1 MSSHVTVV
9 MAQIDPVVGDISGN
23 VQRIVQAC
31 HQAKK
36 ERAADIIVF
45 PEMTITGYPP
55 EDLLLR
61 EGLYPQVNQALSA
74 ICEQVKDIVCVI
86 GYPMK
91 DALGECFNMAAWI
104 ENGEIQASY
113 MKQYLPNYSVFDEQR
128 YFNAGNRPCVV
139 AFKGIRFALLICE
152 DIWKISPATQ
162 AKEVGAEVVL
172 SLNAS
177 PFSAEKHQDR
187 LNMIQRR
194 VDEVGMPVIYVN
206 QVGGQDELVFDGGSF
221 AMDLNGQVCVQSPE
235 FKPALSAVKLVKKTQ
250 TIEMLSG
257 EMAPLYEDE
266 ARVYQA
272 LIMGV
277 KDYVTKNGFSEV
289 VLGLSGGIDSALT
302 LAIAVDALGE
312 DKVEAVMMPFRY
324 TADMSIED
332 AKKQAD
338 TLRVAYQSI
347 SIEPMYVAFES
358 ALSPLFSGMEPDIT
372 EENLQ
377 ARIRG
382 TLLMAI
388 SNKTGK
394 MVLATSNKSEVAVG
408 YSTLY
413 GDMVGG
419 FSPLKDVPKTLVYR
433 LAKYR
438 NQLSPVIP
446 ERVITRLPSAEL
458 RPDQVDQDSLPDYGV
473 LDAIIKA
480 YVKQDK
486 TPEQICA
493 LPCVNPFN
501 LSHEKVK
508 KEVQRVI
515 KMIDRNEYKR
525 RQAAPGIKIT
535 HRAFGRDR
543 RYPITSGYQE
553 S

>member
-1 MSSHVTVV
+1 MAQHVTVV
-9 MAQIDPVVGDISGN
+9 MAQIDPIVGDIAGN
-23 VQRIVQAC
+23 VTRIVQAC
-31 HQAKK
+31 QAAK
-36 ERAADIIVF
+36 RNSSADIVVF

-61 EGLYPQVNQALSA
+61 DGLYLQVDQALSA
-74 ICEQVKDIVCVI
+74 ICEQVIDVVCVV
-86 GYPMK
+86 GYPMR
-91 DALGECFNMAAWI
+91 DSLGECFNMVAWI
-104 ENGEIQASY
+104 EDGIIQASY
-113 MKQYLPNYSVFDEQR
+113 MKQNLPNYSVFDEQR
-128 YFNAGNRPCVV
+128 YFEAGDQPCVV
-139 AFKGIRFALLICE
+139 SYKGIHFGLLICE

-162 AKEVGAEVVL
+162 AKEAGAEVIL

-187 LNMIQRR
+187 LSMIQRR
-194 VDEVGMPVIYVN
+194 VDEVGLPVIYIN

-221 AMDLNGQVCVQSPE
+221 AMNTQGQVCVQSPE
-235 FKPALSAVKLVKKTQ
+235 FAPSLSAVRLVKQAQ
-250 TIEMLSG
+250 TVEVLQG
-257 EMAPLYEDE
+257 DLAELYEDE

-277 KDYVTKNGFSEV
+277 KDYVAKNGFTG
-289 VLGLSGGIDSALT
+289 VLIGLSGGIDSALT
-302 LAIAVDALGE
+302 LAIAVDALGA
-312 DKVEAVMMPFRY
+312 KNVEAVMMPFRY
-324 TADMSIED
+324 TADISKED
-332 AKKQAD
+332 AAEQAKILNV
-338 TLRVAYQSI
+338 TYQSI
-347 SIEPMYVAFES
+347 PIEEPYLAFEK
-358 ALSPLFSGMEPDIT
+358 ALSSRFSGLEADVT

-388 SNKTGK
+388 SNKTGQ

-433 LAKYR
+433 LAEYR
-438 NQLSPVIP
+438 NSLSRVIP
-446 ERVITRLPSAEL
+446 ERVIIRAPSAEL
-458 RPDQVDQDSLPDYGV
+458 RPDQVDQDSLPDYNM

-480 YVKQDK
+480 YVKQDQ

-493 LPCVNPFN
+493 LGFPE
-501 LSHEKVK
+501 HEVR
-508 KEVQRVI
+508 RVI

-525 RQAAPGIKIT
+525 RQAAPGVKIT

-543 RYPITSGYQE
+543 RYPITSGYTE
-553 S
+553 

>member
-1 MSSHVTVV
+1 MAQHVTVV

-23 VQRIVQAC
+23 VMRIVDAC
-31 HQAKK
+31 HQAKQHSK
-36 ERAADIIVF
+36 ADIVVF

-61 EGLYPQVNQALSA
+61 EGLYPQVNQALLD
-74 ICEQVKDIVCVI
+74 ICAQVKDIVCVV

-91 DALGECFNMAAWI
+91 DSLGECFNMAAWI
-104 ENGEIQASY
+104 EDGMIQASY
-113 MKQYLPNYSVFDEQR
+113 MKQNLPNYSVFDEQR
-128 YFNAGNRPCVV
+128 YFEAGDRPCVV
-139 AFKGIRFALLICE
+139 AYKGIHFGLLICE
-152 DIWKISPATQ
+152 DIWKISPSTQ
-162 AKEVGAEVVL
+162 AKEAGADVIL

-187 LNMIQRR
+187 LSMIQRR
-194 VDEVGMPVIYVN
+194 VDEVGLPVIYIN

-221 AMDLNGQVCVQSPE
+221 AMNTQGKVCVQSPE
-235 FKPALSAVKLVKKTQ
+235 FAPSLSAVTLVKQGKTV
-250 TIEMLSG
+250 EMQQG
-257 EMAPLYEDE
+257 DIAPLYEDE

-277 KDYVTKNGFSEV
+277 QDYVTKNGFSG
-289 VLGLSGGIDSALT
+289 VLIGLSGGIDSALT
-302 LAIAVDALGE
+302 LTIAVDALGAE
-312 DKVEAVMMPFRY
+312 NVEAVMMPFRY
-324 TADMSIED
+324 TADISKED
-332 AKKQAD
+332 AAQQAE
-338 TLRVAYQSI
+338 TLKVKYQSI
-347 SIEPMYVAFES
+347 SIEETYLAFEK
-358 ALSPLFSGMEPDIT
+358 ALSSRFLGLEADVT

-382 TLLMAI
+382 TILMAI

-419 FSPLKDVPKTLVYR
+419 FSPLKDVPKTLAYR
-433 LAKYR
+433 LAAYR
-438 NQLSPVIP
+438 NSLSPVIP
-446 ERVITRLPSAEL
+446 ERVITRAPSAEL
-458 RPDQVDQDSLPDYGV
+458 RPDQVDQDLLPDYKV

-480 YVKQDK
+480 YVKQDQ

-493 LPCVNPFN
+493 LGF
-501 LSHEKVK
+501 SEQ
-508 KEVQRVI
+508 EVRRVI

-525 RQAAPGIKIT
+525 RQAAPGVKIT

-543 RYPITSGYQE
+543 RYPITSGYAE
-553 S
+553 

>member
-1 MSSHVTVV
+1 

-23 VQRIVQAC
+23 VKRIVGAC
-31 HQAKK
+31 QRAKK
-36 ERAADIIVF
+36 DSKADIIVF

-61 EGLYPQVNQALSA
+61 DGLYSQVSQALSD
-74 ICEQVKDIVCVI
+74 ICSQVKGIVCVV

-91 DALGECFNMAAWI
+91 DSLGECFNMAAWI
-104 ENGEIQASY
+104 EDGIIQASY
-113 MKQYLPNYSVFDEQR
+113 MKQSLPNYSVFDERR
-128 YFNAGNRPCVV
+128 YFEAGDRPCVV
-139 AFKGIRFALLICE
+139 AYKGIRFGLLICE
-152 DIWKISPATQ
+152 DIWKISPSTQ
-162 AKEVGAEVVL
+162 AKEAGAEVIL

-177 PFSAEKHQDR
+177 PFSAAKHQDR
-187 LNMIQRR
+187 LRMVQRR
-194 VDEVGMPVIYVN
+194 VDEVGLPVIYIN

-221 AMDLNGQVCVQSPE
+221 AMNTQGVICVQSPE
-235 FKPALSAVKLVKKTQ
+235 FKPSLSAVTLVKKADSVD
-250 TIEMLSG
+250 MLNG
-257 EMAPLYEDE
+257 DVAQLYEDE

-277 KDYVTKNGFSEV
+277 QDYITKNGFSGV
-289 VLGLSGGIDSALT
+289 VIGLSGGIDSALT
-302 LAIAVDALGE
+302 LAIAVDALGA
-312 DKVEAVMMPFRY
+312 KSVEAVMMPFRY
-324 TADMSIED
+324 TASISKED
-332 AKKQAD
+332 AALQAD
-338 TLRVAYQSI
+338 MLKVRYHSI
-347 SIEPMYVAFES
+347 PIEETYLAFEK
-358 ALSPLFSGMEPDIT
+358 ALSSRFLGLEEDVT

-382 TLLMAI
+382 TILMSI

-433 LAKYR
+433 LAEYR
-438 NQLSPVIP
+438 NSLSQVIP
-446 ERVITRLPSAEL
+446 DRVITRAPSAEL
-458 RPDQVDQDSLPDYGV
+458 RPDQVDQDTLPDYEV

-480 YVKQDK
+480 YVKQDQ
-486 TPEQICA
+486 TPEQISA
-493 LPCVNPFN
+493 LGF
-501 LSHEKVK
+501 SEE
-508 KEVQRVI
+508 EVRRVV

-525 RQAAPGIKIT
+525 RQAAPGVKIT

-543 RYPITSGYQE
+543 RYPITSGYSE
-553 S
+553 

>member
-1 MSSHVTVV
+1 MGQHVTVV

-23 VQRIVQAC
+23 VRRIVEAC
-31 HQAKK
+31 HQAK
-36 ERAADIIVF
+36 RNSRADIIVF

-61 EGLYPQVNQALSA
+61 EGLFPQVNQALSD
-74 ICEQVKDIVCVI
+74 ICAQVKDMVCVV

-91 DALGECFNMAAWI
+91 DSLGECFNMAAWI
-104 ENGEIQASY
+104 ESGSIQASY
-113 MKQYLPNYSVFDEQR
+113 MKQNLPNYSVFDEQR
-128 YFNAGNRPCVV
+128 YFEAGDRPCVV
-139 AFKGIRFALLICE
+139 EYKGIRFGLLICE

-162 AKEVGAEVVL
+162 AKEAGAEIIL

-187 LNMIQRR
+187 LTMIQRR
-194 VDEVGMPVIYVN
+194 VDEVGLPVIYIN

-221 AMDLNGQVCVQSPE
+221 AMNTQGQVCVQSPE
-235 FKPALSAVKLVKKTQ
+235 FTPALSAVTLVKQGETL
-250 TIEMLSG
+250 EMQRG
-257 EMAPLYEDE
+257 DIAQLYEDE

-277 KDYVTKNGFSEV
+277 QDYVTKNGFSG
-289 VLGLSGGIDSALT
+289 VLIGLSGGIDSALT
-302 LAIAVDALGE
+302 LAVAVDALGAE
-312 DKVEAVMMPFRY
+312 NVEAVMMPFRY
-324 TADMSIED
+324 TADISKED
-332 AKKQAD
+332 AALQAE
-338 TLRVAYQSI
+338 TLQVTYQSI
-347 SIEPMYVAFES
+347 PIEETYMAFEK
-358 ALSPLFSGMEPDIT
+358 ALSPRFEGLEADVT

-382 TLLMAI
+382 TILMAI

-433 LAKYR
+433 LAEYR
-438 NQLSPVIP
+438 NSLSPVIP
-446 ERVITRLPSAEL
+446 ERVITRAPSAEL
-458 RPDQVDQDSLPDYGV
+458 RPDQVDQDSLPDYEV

-480 YVKQDK
+480 YVKQDQ

-493 LPCVNPFN
+493 LGFP
-501 LSHEKVK
+501 EQ
-508 KEVQRVI
+508 EVRRVI

-525 RQAAPGIKIT
+525 RQAAPGVKIT

-543 RYPITSGYQE
+543 RYPITNGYSE
-553 S
+553 

>member
-1 MSSHVTVV
+1 MAQHVTVV

-23 VQRIVQAC
+23 VKRIVDAC
-31 HQAKK
+31 RQAKQHS
-36 ERAADIIVF
+36 EADIVVF

-61 EGLYPQVNQALSA
+61 DGLYPQVNQALSD
-74 ICEQVKDIVCVI
+74 ICAQVKDIVCVV

-91 DALGECFNMAAWI
+91 DSLGECFNMAAWI
-104 ENGEIQASY
+104 ENGMIQASY
-113 MKQYLPNYSVFDEQR
+113 MKQNLPNYSVFDEQR
-128 YFNAGNRPCVV
+128 YFEAGNRPCVV
-139 AFKGIRFALLICE
+139 AYKGIQFGLLICE
-152 DIWKISPATQ
+152 DIWKISPSTQ
-162 AKEVGAEVVL
+162 AKEAGAEVIL

-194 VDEVGMPVIYVN
+194 VDEIGLPVIYIN

-221 AMDLNGQVCVQSPE
+221 AMNTQGQVCVQSPE
-235 FKPALSAVKLVKKTQ
+235 FAPSLSAVTLVKQGKTV
-250 TIEMLSG
+250 EMQQG
-257 EMAPLYEDE
+257 DIAPLYEDE

-277 KDYVTKNGFSEV
+277 QDYVTKNGFSG
-289 VLGLSGGIDSALT
+289 VLIGLSGGIDSALT
-302 LAIAVDALGE
+302 LAIAVDALGAE
-312 DKVEAVMMPFRY
+312 NVEAVMMPFRY
-324 TADMSIED
+324 TADISKED
-332 AKKQAD
+332 AAQQAE
-338 TLRVAYQSI
+338 TLKVKYQSI
-347 SIEPMYVAFES
+347 SIEETYLAFEK
-358 ALSPLFSGMEPDIT
+358 ALSSRFLGLEADVT

-382 TLLMAI
+382 TILMAI

-419 FSPLKDVPKTLVYR
+419 FSPLKDVPKTLAYR
-433 LAKYR
+433 LAAYR
-438 NQLSPVIP
+438 NSLSPVIP
-446 ERVITRLPSAEL
+446 ERVITRAPSAEL
-458 RPDQVDQDSLPDYGV
+458 RPDQVDQDSLPDYEV

-480 YVKQDK
+480 YVKQDQ

-493 LPCVNPFN
+493 LGFP
-501 LSHEKVK
+501 EA
-508 KEVQRVI
+508 EVHRVI

-543 RYPITSGYQE
+543 RYPITSGYTE
-553 S
+553 

>member
-1 MSSHVTVV
+1 MSQHVTVV

-23 VQRIVQAC
+23 VTRIVDAC
-31 HQAKK
+31 HQAKQQSN
-36 ERAADIIVF
+36 ADIVVF

-61 EGLYPQVNQALSA
+61 DGLYPQVNQALSD
-74 ICEQVKDIVCVI
+74 ICAQVKDVVCVV

-91 DALGECFNMAAWI
+91 DRLGECFNMAAWI
-104 ENGEIQASY
+104 EGGLIQASY
-113 MKQYLPNYSVFDEQR
+113 MKQHLPNYSVFDEQR
-128 YFNAGNRPCVV
+128 YFEAGDRPCVV
-139 AFKGIRFALLICE
+139 AYKGIHFGLLICE
-152 DIWKISPATQ
+152 DIWKISPSTQ
-162 AKEVGAEVVL
+162 AKEAGAEVIL

-187 LNMIQRR
+187 LSMIQRR
-194 VDEVGMPVIYVN
+194 VDEVGLPVIYIN

-221 AMDLNGQVCVQSPE
+221 AMDAQGQVCVQSPE
-235 FKPALSAVKLVKKTQ
+235 FAPSLSAVTLVKQGKSIGMQ
-250 TIEMLSG
+250 QG

-277 KDYVTKNGFSEV
+277 KDYVVKNAFSD
-289 VLGLSGGIDSALT
+289 VLIGLSGGIDSALT
-302 LAIAVDALGE
+302 LAIAVDALGAE
-312 DKVEAVMMPFRY
+312 HVEAVMMPFRY
-324 TADMSIED
+324 TADISKED
-332 AKKQAD
+332 AAKQAE
-338 TLRVAYQSI
+338 TQNVAYQSI
-347 SIEPMYVAFES
+347 SIEESYLAFEK
-358 ALSPLFSGMEPDIT
+358 ALSSRFTGLEEDVT

-382 TLLMAI
+382 TILMAI

-433 LAKYR
+433 LAAYR
-438 NQLSPVIP
+438 NSLSPVIP
-446 ERVITRLPSAEL
+446 ERVITRAPSAEL
-458 RPDQVDQDSLPDYGV
+458 RPDQVDQDSLPDYDV

-493 LPCVNPFN
+493 TLGFSEAV
-501 LSHEKVK
+501 VR
-508 KEVQRVI
+508 RVI

-525 RQAAPGIKIT
+525 RQAAPGVKIT

-543 RYPITSGYQE
+543 RYPITSGYSE
-553 S
+553 